1 MTLLLA
7 MDTATPRVAVAIGED
22 ARVLGSVYLD
32 ARRRHAEVLVPA
44 VASLCEQTGVE
55 LRQLDAVAVGVGPG
69 LFTGLRV
76 GVTTAKV
83 MGQALDVPV
92 VAVSSL
98 DLVAHPLR
106 FAGRTIAAV
115 LDARRHE
122 VFHAQYRP
130 GLDGV
135 ELVTEYRVGPA
146 AELVTELAAG
156 GEDVVLAGD
165 GVRTN
170 RAAFESLRR
179 AVDAGQEFE
188 APSATAL
195 VELAARRVARQEFAA
210 SFEVAPLYLRASD
223 AELAWGNRR

>member
-1 MTLLLA
+1 VTLVLA
-7 MDTATPRVAVAIGED
+7 IDTATPRVAVAIGD
-22 ARVLGSVYLD
+22 DGRVLGSVHLS
-32 ARRRHAEVLVPA
+32 ARRRHAEALAPA
-44 VASLCEQTGVE
+44 VAYLCAQTGIE
-55 LRQLDAVAVGVGPG
+55 LRQLGAVAVGIGPG

-83 MGQALDVPV
+83 IGQALDVPV
-92 VAVSSL
+92 VGVSSL

-106 FAGRTIAAV
+106 IAGRTIAAV

-122 VFHAQYRP
+122 VFYARYRP
-130 GLDGV
+130 VADGV

-146 AELVTELAAG
+146 VELVAELDAG

-165 GVRTN
+165 GVRPN

-179 AVDAGQEFE
+179 AIDAGREFE

-195 VELAARRVARQEFAA
+195 VELADRRVEAGESPAA
-210 SFEVAPLYLRASD
+210 WEVTPLYLRASD